1 MQSSTNSLYQFS
13 FFIRNS
19 EKGLPHSTIF
29 INTTH
34 TKHTTMI
41 KLVLMRHGW
50 SQWNEENRFTG
61 WTDVDLH
68 NTGIQEA
75 KQAGELLAGYS
86 FDYVFTSVL
95 TRAIKTTW
103 LALEY
108 AKIPYTP
115 IEYAWQLNE
124 RHYGS
129 LQGLNKAEMA
139 KKYGSEQ
146 VQLWRRGYDIQP
158 PKLTTEQAQLLHDKR
173 YPFKKMPKTESLKDT
188 VARVVPY
195 YIKKIVPLLKKEKTI
210 LISAH
215 GNSLRAL
222 IKHLDGVSDEQIVKL
237 VLPTAIPLVYELD
250 DSLKPIK
257 HYYLGSPQLVE
268 QRIAQAEY
276 RMNTIN
282 Q

>member
-1 MQSSTNSLYQFS
+1 
-13 FFIRNS
+13 
-19 EKGLPHSTIF
+19 
-29 INTTH
+29 
-34 TKHTTMI
+34 MI

-68 NTGIQEA
+68 PTGVLEA
-75 KQAGELLAGYS
+75 KQAGDILKEHAMT
-86 FDYVFTSVL
+86 FDIVFTSVL

-103 LALEY
+103 LALEH
-108 AKIPYTP
+108 AKIPFTP
-115 IEYAWQLNE
+115 VTCAWQLNE

-129 LQGLNKAEMA
+129 LQGLNKSEMA
-139 KKYGSEQ
+139 QKYGAQQ

-158 PKLTTEQAQLLHDKR
+158 PKLSAQQAQALHDTR
-173 YPFKKMPKTESLKDT
+173 YPFKRMPATESLKDT
-188 VARVVPY
+188 LDRVVPFY
-195 YIKKIVPLLKKEKTI
+195 QKKIVPLLKKEKRI

-222 IKHLDGVSDEQIVKL
+222 IKHLDGVSDDEIVRL

-250 DSLKPIK
+250 DTLKPIR
-257 HYYLGSPQLVE
+257 HYYLGDSALVE

-276 RMNTIN
+276 RMNNIK
-282 Q
+282 